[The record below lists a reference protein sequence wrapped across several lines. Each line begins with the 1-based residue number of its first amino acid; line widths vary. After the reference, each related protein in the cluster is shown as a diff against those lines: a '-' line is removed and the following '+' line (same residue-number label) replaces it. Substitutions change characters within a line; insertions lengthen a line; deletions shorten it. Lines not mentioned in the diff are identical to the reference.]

1 MTLCDKAYNHLS
13 RMLARGELKPN
24 QKLSERS
31 VSLACG
37 VSRIPVREAI
47 RRLVEEGVLYQK
59 SQSGTYVAGLDRQ
72 QIVDAYEV
80 REAIE
85 VYQLGK
91 SISRL
96 TDSQK
101 RRLVE
106 SCDAQLS
113 IIREFRDSGKPIL
126 SRKQEQDFV
135 AHDFFF
141 HLQLLK
147 AAGNRLAEKFVTTAY
162 RRNRFFGLHSHKR
175 DLNHLAWTWR
185 YHRRM
190 ADAILANDADAAV
203 FWMRQHILRSKKDAL
218 KQFDG
223 QSDKS

>member
-13 RMLARGELKPN
+13 RMLARGELRPEH
-24 QKLSERS
+24 KLSERS

-59 SQSGTYVAGLDRQ
+59 SQSGTYVASLDRQ
-72 QIVDAYEV
+72 QILDAYEV

-85 VYQLGK
+85 TYQIRKALP
-91 SISRL
+91 RL
-96 TDSQK
+96 TDAQK
-101 RRLVE
+101 RRLAE
-106 SCDAQLS
+106 SCDAQHA
-113 IIREFRDSGKPIL
+113 IILAFRDSGKSVL
-126 SRKQEQDFV
+126 SGKQEQAFI

-147 AAGNRLAEKFVTTAY
+147 AAGNRLAEKIVTTAY
-162 RRNRFFGLHSHKR
+162 RRNRFFGLYSHQR
-175 DLNHLAWTWR
+175 DLDHLAWTWR

-190 ADAILANDADAAV
+190 ADAILAGDAEKAV
-203 FWMRQHILRSKKDAL
+203 FWMRQHILRSKRDAL
-218 KQFDG
+218 RQFDR
-223 QSDKS
+223 QHA